1 MLDFCVA
8 IRTYNGEKHLHE
20 ILEALLSQEGLDDIR
35 WEVLIVDNCS
45 CDCTADVIQDHQR
58 HWSKE
63 NPLRYCYESVQGSS
77 FARRRAIEDAN
88 APLIG
93 FLDDDNVPNSGWVK
107 AAVDFAHS
115 HPQAAAFGSQIQG
128 KFEVPPPENFG
139 RIAGFMPVVERRTT
153 VCFTEG
159 RYNKINMLPPGAG
172 LVIRR
177 QLWLDLVPKSQTLRG
192 PVGQSLVKKGEDI
205 EALMYLKRA
214 GWQIWFNSEMHIYH
228 YIPPARL
235 EREYLLRF
243 FKGIGL
249 GRYHTRMVGCVAWH
263 KPFITI
269 AYMAND
275 MRKLVKH
282 WLKYHRE
289 IPTDAILAG
298 ELELYRSSFIS
309 PLLCLRTQLFN
320 SVSRSLRKVCPS

>member
-8 IRTYNGEKHLHE
+8 IRTYNGEKHLRE
-20 ILEALLSQEGLDDIR
+20 ILDALRSQEGLDGIS

-45 CDCTADVIQDHQR
+45 RDRSAAIIQDYQQQ
-58 HWSKE
+58 WSTE

-77 FARRRAIEDAN
+77 VARRRAIEDAN

-93 FLDDDNVPNSGWVK
+93 FLDDDNVPDSGWVK
-107 AAVDFAHS
+107 AAIDFAHS
-115 HPQAAAFGSQIQG
+115 HPRAAAFGSQIHG
-128 KFEVPPPENFG
+128 KFEVPPPENFD
-139 RIAGFMPVVERRTT
+139 RIAGFMPVVERDTT

-159 RYNKINMLPPGAG
+159 MYNKINMLPPGAG

-177 QLWLDLVPKSQTLRG
+177 QPWLNRVPKIQTLQG
-192 PVGQSLVKKGEDI
+192 PVGQSLAKKGEDI

-228 YIPPARL
+228 HISPARL
-235 EREYLLRF
+235 EGEYLRRF
-243 FKGIGL
+243 FKGVGL
-249 GRYHTRMVGCVAWH
+249 GRYHTRTVGCMAWH
-263 KPFITI
+263 KPFIAA

-275 MRKLVKH
+275 LRKLVRH
-282 WLKYHRE
+282 WLKYRRE
-289 IPTDAILAG
+289 IPTDAILAS

-309 PLLCLRTQLFN
+309 PLHRLRTQLFA
-320 SVSRSLRKVCPS
+320 SAR